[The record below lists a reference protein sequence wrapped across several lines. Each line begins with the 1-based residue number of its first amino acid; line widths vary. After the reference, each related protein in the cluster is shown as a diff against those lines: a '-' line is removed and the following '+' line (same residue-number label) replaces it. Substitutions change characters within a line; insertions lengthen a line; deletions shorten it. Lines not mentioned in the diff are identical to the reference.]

1 MDLSILQQHQKSL
14 VPPVPFVPHL
24 QKPCAAR
31 VFEDQTMGQVAKTD
45 LSYLSHRTNGTN
57 TQNQFVPAENQE
69 NPSNIKGFLPMGQTG
84 QEGQAKNNHLVF
96 YSVLPS
102 ELAKLI
108 EIVGQHYQAD
118 TEEIEDMK
126 EHVFNFINAKKE
138 NFAIALNGFQ
148 ELKADI
154 ELTKRVFKTC
164 NNEQ

>member
-1 MDLSILQQHQKSL
+1 MDLSILQKHQKSL
-14 VPPVPFVPHL
+14 VPPVPFVPCAE
-24 QKPCAAR
+24 KPCAAR
-31 VFEDQTMGQVAKTD
+31 VFEDQTMGQVVKTD

-69 NPSNIKGFLPMGQTG
+69 KPSSINEFQSMGQTG

-108 EIVGQHYQAD
+108 EMVGQHYQAD
-118 TEEIEDMK
+118 TEEINDMK
-126 EHVFNFINAKKE
+126 EHVFNFINANKE

-148 ELKADI
+148 ELKVGI
-154 ELTKRVFKTC
+154 ELTKQVFKKC
-164 NNEQ
+164 NNK